1 MALLDTIKELIQSA
15 NAKAKASAEEINP
28 EVKFPT
34 YIVEYEE
41 SKMMNVKADNYKAG
55 DSFVYIE
62 EFISGRYVKE
72 KFFKTKTMK
81 MQIYFC
87 KFTQFQVDASVRE
100 GLRNTIEAELVE
112 PFMKEFEE
120 SNLFIDANLTN
131 WNVYYPF
138 PRFDANEVS
147 VMLEFECKTRR
158 C

>member
-1 MALLDTIKELIQSA
+1 MALLDTIKGIIQTA
-15 NAKAKASAEEINP
+15 NAKAKAAAEEKDP
-28 EVKFPT
+28 EVIFPT

-41 SKMMNVKADNYKAG
+41 SKMMNVKADQYKAG

-62 EFISGRYVKE
+62 EFISGRYIKE

-87 KFTQFQVDASVRE
+87 KFTKMHVDAITRE
-100 GLRNTIEAELVE
+100 QLRNTIEAELVE
-112 PFMKEFEE
+112 PFMQEFED
-120 SNLFIDANLTN
+120 SNSFIDAKLTN
-131 WNVYYPF
+131 WNTYYPF

-147 VMLEFECKTRR
+147 VMLEFECKVRR